1 MDSCSRFDLLCQARS
16 GVGGVVSGVAGSA
29 FERMCQAFADAG
41 TTVLTEVAETFL
53 ATSTVDLQRSG
64 VDGVFAVTASIGALV
79 AVLLLLGQV
88 IRTGL
93 TFRGEHLAHGIVG
106 VLKAGLAIGC
116 VTASAA
122 LLLAVADDLSEI
134 IMTETVGGRDAFTE
148 RLANSVSF
156 TGTGGNPAAP
166 AALMLIFGLVAIVV
180 GVVLFAEM
188 IFRHALIVLLVA
200 VSPIAAAGMVAGH
213 AAPWFRKLVTAGL
226 QLIFLKPLIVL
237 IFGLSFSVA
246 GSATGVVAVLAGL
259 TTLALAA
266 FAWPLLAKG
275 CTWSAGQ
282 VGAAGG
288 AGALIGGLAGAGSV
302 AMLAR
307 GGAGAGAASI
317 VDSDRATMARHHLA
331 MTAASAG
338 AGRMGPASGAE
349 FGSAARTGGAGALAM
364 AGSAASGQVRSGM
377 DRMTAHAGLDAGP
390 PPPPPPAAPG
400 PVLPGPMPPPRP
412 SGPSPAGA

>member
-1 MDSCSRFDLLCQARS
+1 MDSCSRFDLLCHARTGAS
-16 GVGGVVSGVAGSA
+16 GVVSGVAGSA

-41 TTVLTEVAETFL
+41 ATVLTEVAETFL
-53 ATSTVDLQRSG
+53 AASTVDLQRSG
-64 VDGVFAVTASIGALV
+64 IDGVFAVTASIGALV

-93 TFRGEHLAHGIVG
+93 TFRGEHLAQGVVG

-116 VTASAA
+116 VTATAA

-166 AALMLIFGLVAIVV
+166 AALMLIFGLVAILV

-188 IFRHALIVLLVA
+188 IFRHALIVVLVA

-213 AAPWFRKLVTAGL
+213 AAPWFRKLVAAGL

-237 IFGLSFSVA
+237 IFGVSFSVA

-302 AMLAR
+302 AVLAR
-307 GGAGAGAASI
+307 GGSGAGAASML
-317 VDSDRATMARHHLA
+317 DSDRATMARHHLA
-331 MTAASAG
+331 MNTASSAVGRVGSASG
-338 AGRMGPASGAE
+338 TPLGPAVAS
-349 FGSAARTGGAGALAM
+349 GGAGALAL
-364 AGSAASGQVRSGM
+364 AGSAASAQIRTGM

-390 PPPPPPAAPG
+390 PPPPPAPPSG
-400 PVLPGPMPPPRP
+400 LVPPGPMPPPRR